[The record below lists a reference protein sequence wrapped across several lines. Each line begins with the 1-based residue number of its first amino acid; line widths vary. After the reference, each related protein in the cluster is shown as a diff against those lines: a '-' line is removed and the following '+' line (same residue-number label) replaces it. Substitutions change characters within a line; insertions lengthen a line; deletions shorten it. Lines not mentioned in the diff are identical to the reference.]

1 MLIRFLFLWGV
12 GFFFLV
18 QARKLAEHRRKYE
31 RKREEKDMKER
42 LARAQRIKE
51 EREKAAKEE
60 KERSGEGGG
69 GGAGMGGMPN
79 LSSLLSDPEIA
90 EAFQDPEVASAFQD
104 ISHNPANILK
114 YQSNPKISRLIAKM
128 TQKLGA
134 GGGGMPDGD
143 TGVGGFPGGFPGS
156 FMK

>member
-51 EREKAAKEE
+51 EREKAAKEVCISISFWSGASLSPS
-60 KERSGEGGG
+60 RSY
-69 GGAGMGGMPN
+69 
-79 LSSLLSDPEIA
+79 L
-90 EAFQDPEVASAFQD
+90 
-104 ISHNPANILK
+104 
-114 YQSNPKISRLIAKM
+114 
-128 TQKLGA
+128 
-134 GGGGMPDGD
+134 
-143 TGVGGFPGGFPGS
+143 
-156 FMK
+156 